1 VWPGGITKKGEIAMD
16 VQQLLWTVF
25 ANFWW
30 ALAFALAI
38 PIVSSAA
45 FKGWFG
51 EKMVRYRL
59 HRNLDRTRYVTLHDI
74 TLQTPDGTTQIDH
87 VVVSPY
93 GVFVIETKN
102 MKGWIFGTEKQAE
115 WTQKI
120 FRKTYRFQNPLRQ
133 NYKHVKAI
141 EDLLQMSPDA
151 VHSIVVFVGE
161 AKAKTAMPD
170 NVFFDGGMTAYIK
183 TFKEVLFTDEE
194 VYQIFEAIYVHA
206 EPATRETH
214 RRHVADLKKR
224 KGPK

>member
-1 VWPGGITKKGEIAMD
+1 MD
-16 VQQLLWTVF
+16 VQELLWTTF
-25 ANFWW
+25 LQFWW
-30 ALAFALAI
+30 LVPPLVVLWLLRLPA
-38 PIVSSAA
+38 V
-45 FKGWFG
+45 KGWFG
-51 EKMVRYRL
+51 ELQVRLTL
-59 HRNLDRTRYVTLHDI
+59 HWNLDRTQYVTLHDV
-74 TLQTPDGTTQIDH
+74 TLQTSDGTTQIDH
-87 VVVSPY
+87 LVVSPF